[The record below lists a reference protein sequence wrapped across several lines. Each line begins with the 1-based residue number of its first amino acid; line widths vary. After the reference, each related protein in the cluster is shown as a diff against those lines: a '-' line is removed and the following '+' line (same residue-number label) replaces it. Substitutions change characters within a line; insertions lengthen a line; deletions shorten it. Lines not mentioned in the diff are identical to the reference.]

1 VTTDV
6 DDTAPADAD
15 AGHGK
20 HGKHPHSTEIL
31 VVCGVA
37 TVVLGY
43 LTFRKSSSSSTANQ
57 SPVDGTGTS
66 AGSGSVA
73 GFDQASVQGLT
84 DALAT
89 MQQAQQAQGA
99 ADSAGYAGLQAQ
111 IKAQQ
116 ATIDK
121 LTHTQPGPVPKP
133 TPNRN
138 PPPSPVHHP
147 APAPAPHTITIQH
160 GDTLSGLAQRY
171 HTSVTHLLQLN
182 PQIKDRNRIYAG
194 NGLRIS

>member
-1 VTTDV
+1 MTTDV

-15 AGHGK
+15 GAHGK
-20 HGKHPHSTEIL
+20 HGKHPHATEIL

-37 TVVLGY
+37 TVILGY
-43 LTFRKSSSSSTANQ
+43 LTFRKSSSSTTANQ

-66 AGSGSVA
+66 AGAGDVS
-73 GFDQASVQGLT
+73 GFDQASVQGLS

-99 ADSAGYAGLQAQ
+99 ADSAGYAGLLAQ

-138 PPPSPVHHP
+138 PPPSPVQHP
-147 APAPAPHTITIQH
+147 APHSITIQH
-160 GDTLSGLAQRY
+160 GDTLSQIAARY
-171 HTSVTHLLQLN
+171 HTSVAHLLQLN
-182 PQIKDRNRIYAG
+182 PGIKDKNRIYAG
-194 NGLRIS
+194 NSLRIS